1 MKVYVTFC
9 TPDDGRN
16 NAICLG
22 VFSTKKN
29 AEDTLVDYFRDKMI
43 KYYEQ
48 GTEIGEYDN
57 EMLNF
62 YKTATPLEILNEME
76 ESDSYCIIATT
87 TDVVIDERIETY

>member
-1 MKVYVTFC
+1 MKVYVAMC

-16 NAICLG
+16 EAICLG

-29 AEDTLVDYFRDKMI
+29 AEDVLIVYFRNRMI
-43 KYYEQ
+43 KYYKQ

-62 YKTATPLEILNEME
+62 YKTATPLEILHEMD
-76 ESDSYCIIATT
+76 ESNYYCIITTT
-87 TDVVIDERIETY
+87 TDIVINERIETY